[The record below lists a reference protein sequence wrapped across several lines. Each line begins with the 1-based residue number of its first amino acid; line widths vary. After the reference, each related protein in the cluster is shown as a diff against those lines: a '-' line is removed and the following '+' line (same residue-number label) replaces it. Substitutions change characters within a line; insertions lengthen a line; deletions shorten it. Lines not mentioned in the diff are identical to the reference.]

1 MESYLIGLGTIA
13 ALAALSLVWQWNFG
27 GQRPI
32 RFVFRVLTRRRHKS
46 N

>member
-1 MESYLIGLGTIA
+1 MNYVIGLGTIA
-13 ALAALSLVWQWNFG
+13 ALLVLSLVWQWNFG

-32 RFVFRVLTRRRHKS
+32 RWVFRVLTRRRHRS